1 MNNKKLIALALIA
14 IASASSVASAQKK
27 YDPGATDT
35 EIKIGQTIP
44 YSGPG
49 SSFSTIGKAEA
60 AYFRMVN
67 DRGGVNGRKIVFVS
81 LDDGYSPPKT
91 VEQTR
96 KLVEQDEVLLIFQGL
111 GTPNQQAVRRYMNG
125 KRVPQLFVASGST
138 IWADP
143 EHFPWTMGWQPNYQV
158 EGKIYAKYL
167 LETNPN
173 AKVAVLYQ
181 NDDTG
186 KGYVAALK
194 AGLGTK
200 AETMIVKELSYELTE
215 PTIDS
220 QIATLKSSGADTFF
234 DAASPRF
241 AAQAIRKAADIGW
254 QPLHFLI
261 SISSSP
267 VTVLQPAGLDKSV
280 GIISAAYLKDPADK
294 RWVNDKDFQDWLA
307 WMKKYYPDGNVADLF
322 NAYGYAA
329 AYTMVQVLKQCGDD
343 LTRENVMKQAANIEK
358 QVVPML
364 LPGIELSTSPT
375 NFSPLRQMRLQKFD
389 GTTWVLFTDAMQE

>member
-329 AYTMVQVLKQCGDD
+329 AYTMEQVLKQCGDD